1 MKSNTPLPLN
11 PHDRKRLNE
20 CISLRDWH
28 FKAMIQDR
36 CIEIG
41 SHYIAWE
48 KDDEGHSTPVKAVIY
63 GLNGVYS
70 SDNQQVICNYFISY
84 QGRVYQ
90 EYYIERAMSLLPVLK
105 KEYAWE
111 KYQDELWEQRR
122 KENERK
128 RQLKEK
134 KNNSPVK
141 QNLLKKAA

>member
-1 MKSNTPLPLN
+1 MKSNIILLSS
-11 PHDRKRLNE
+11 HERKRLNE
-20 CISLRDWH
+20 CISLPDWH
-28 FKAMIQDR
+28 FKVMIQDR

-48 KDDEGHSTPVKAVIY
+48 KDADGQTTPVKAIIY

-70 SDNQQVICNYFISY
+70 SDKQQVICNYFISY

-90 EYYIERAMSLLPVLK
+90 EYYVENAVSLLEVLK

-111 KYQDELWEQRR
+111 KYQGELWEQRQ

-134 KNNSPVK
+134 KSSSPRR
-141 QNLLKKAA
+141 QNPLKKAA